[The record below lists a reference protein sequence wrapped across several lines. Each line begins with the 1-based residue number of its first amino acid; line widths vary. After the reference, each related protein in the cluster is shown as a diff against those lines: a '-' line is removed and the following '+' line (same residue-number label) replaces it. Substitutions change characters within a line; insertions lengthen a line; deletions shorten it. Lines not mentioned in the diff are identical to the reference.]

1 MFSPNAAICICREPW
16 DNESGARQRIYAYA
30 AKGLVLRVEGTG
42 RDIRFAARDLAA
54 IRTLE
59 AGRVNTERADTELLT
74 AISEAMYFRRAPDGT
89 HQPGAPIYWAARAL
103 LDGSA
108 EPMVSAAR
116 IVLPDGDK
124 PEWKALV
131 HDSAQRPDAPKDSQ
145 IIALFAIPLA
155 RPFSPVLPYFNL
167 EGGK

>member
-1 MFSPNAAICICREPW
+1 M
-16 DNESGARQRIYAYA
+16 
-30 AKGLVLRVEGTG
+30 EGTG
-42 RDIRFAARDLAA
+42 RDIRFAARDLAV

-131 HDSAQRPDAPKDSQ
+131 HDSAQRPDAPKDFQ

>member
-30 AKGLVLRVEGTG
+30 AKGLVLRMEGMG
-42 RDIRFAARDLAA
+42 RDIRFAARDLAV

-74 AISEAMYFRRAPDGT
+74 AISEALYFRRAPDGT
-89 HQPGAPIYWAARAL
+89 LAPGAPIYWAARAL
-103 LDGSA
+103 LNGSA
-108 EPMVSAAR
+108 KPMVSAAR
-116 IVLPDGDK
+116 IVLPGGDK

-131 HDSAQRPDAPKDSQ
+131 HDSAQRPDAP
-145 IIALFAIPLA
+145 
-155 RPFSPVLPYFNL
+155 
-167 EGGK
+167 